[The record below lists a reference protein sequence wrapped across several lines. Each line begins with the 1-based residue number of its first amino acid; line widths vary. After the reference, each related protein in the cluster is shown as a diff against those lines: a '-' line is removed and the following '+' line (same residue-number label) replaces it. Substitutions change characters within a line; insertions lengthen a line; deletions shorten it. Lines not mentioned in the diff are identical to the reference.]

1 MLWASHHLE
10 KGNLNQTDWINVVY
24 VALRINPQGHSVGG
38 LATAQREFCVQV
50 DKSPAGLERVI
61 KFLSGGPGG
70 IPSTKQWE
78 VGSLG
83 STATLQHSHYV
94 V

>member
-24 VALRINPQGHSVGG
+24 VALRISPQGYSVGG
-38 LATAQREFCVQV
+38 LATAQYELCVG
-50 DKSPAGLERVI
+50 KGSAGLGGVI

-70 IPSTKQWE
+70 VPSTKQWE

-83 STATLQHSHYV
+83 STSTLQHSHSLSS
-94 V
+94 